1 MDEQRTKEIVESIE
15 EENDLSQEL
24 LEQSQ
29 RRRRR
34 VRQVV
39 SVVLVFA
46 LIVNI
51 LAVWPQVVKWEAMDF
66 LRTSYRLY
74 KDEQMQAK
82 KQAVVSVVG
91 RDRKGTGFVIDPS
104 GIVIT
109 NDHVAKDGSVLY
121 LNFANGATLVPKI
134 EQSFPEHDLAI
145 LRVAAAPLPSLIPN
159 YEYAWEE
166 GELVTF
172 IGNPLGFPWVAN
184 AGELIGEIRVRD
196 IEQPVMMIRAPV
208 YQGNSGSPV
217 FNRDGEVIGVL
228 FATFPQG
235 KETVGLAV
243 SIRHLKGKLNR

>member
-1 MDEQRTKEIVESIE
+1 MDEQRTKEMVEPIE
-15 EENDLSQEL
+15 EEDDLTQEL
-24 LEQSQ
+24 LERSQ

-46 LIVNI
+46 LTINI
-51 LAVWPQVVKWEAMDF
+51 LAIWPHVLKWEAVEF
-66 LRTSYRLY
+66 LRISYGLY
-74 KDEQMQAK
+74 QDEQMQAK

-109 NDHVAKDGSVLY
+109 NHHVIENESGLY
-121 LNFANGATLVPKI
+121 LNFANGTTLVPKI
-134 EQSFPEHDLAI
+134 EQSLPEHDLAI
-145 LRVAAAPLPSLIPN
+145 LRIEESHLPSLTPN
-159 YEYAWEE
+159 YEYVWEE
-166 GELVTF
+166 GEPVTF

-196 IEQPVMMIRAPV
+196 IEHPVMMIRAPV

-217 FNRDGEVIGVL
+217 FNREGEVIAVL
-228 FATFPQG
+228 FATLPQG

-243 SIRHLKGKLNR
+243 SIRHLRGKLK